1 MYKIGI
7 TGSIGTG
14 KTTIASMFARFG
26 IPVFN
31 ADIEIQKIL
40 ARQNIKGKISSIWPQ
55 TLKSNNLDERELR
68 KIIFS
73 NEKEK
78 KTGTI
83 IIPFLKIE
91 AKKFERINEEKI
103 VSL

>member
-31 ADIEIQKIL
+31 ADIEIQKYWLDKIL
-40 ARQNIKGKISSIWPQ
+40 KVK
-55 TLKSNNLDERELR
+55 
-68 KIIFS
+68 
-73 NEKEK
+73 
-78 KTGTI
+78 
-83 IIPFLKIE
+83 
-91 AKKFERINEEKI
+91 
-103 VSL
+103 